1 MIDAFGVSDIG
12 PVRENNEDCL
22 GWDLGLK
29 LFVVADGMGGEAAGE
44 VASSIALD
52 TIVEFVQQTEA
63 GDDFTWPFGLDPT
76 LSDGA
81 NRLRTALLLANH
93 RILSLAGTT
102 DEYLGMGTTAVC
114 ALLNGARLTIA
125 HVGDSRL
132 YLFANGTLT
141 LMTEDDS
148 LAVPIAASD
157 GGDQVHQAAVAAG
170 YSRHVL
176 TNVLG
181 ARPDTEIHIAELEL
195 ADGTLILLCSDGLHG
210 AVADTTLR
218 DVLGRDDDLQN
229 LSRALIATALEQ
241 GTRDNVTALLI
252 RYSPDS

>member
-1 MIDAFGVSDIG
+1 MIDVFGLSDIG

-22 GWDLGLK
+22 GWDLELK

-102 DEYLGMGTTAVC
+102 QEYMGMGTTAVC
-114 ALLNGARLTIA
+114 ALLSGARLTIA

-132 YLFANGTLT
+132 YLFTNGTLT
-141 LMTEDDS
+141 LMTQDDS
-148 LAVPIAASD
+148 LAVPIALAER
-157 GGDQVHQAAVAAG
+157 GDQLNQAAVAIG
-170 YSRHVL
+170 PSRHVL

-181 ARPDTEIHIAELEL
+181 ARPDTEVHISEQEL
-195 ADGTLILLCSDGLHG
+195 ADDALILLCSDGLHG
-210 AVADTTLR
+210 AVTDSTLQ
-218 DVLGRDDDLQN
+218 DVLRRSDDLEN
-229 LSRALIATALEQ
+229 LSRALIDTALEQ

-252 RYSPDS
+252 KYSPDS